1 VFVRGADVFAIDTGM
16 AAEDIGD
23 ALNSGGSNRRTRLA
37 DLIGGKGVLA
47 RLIARST
54 DEIGSI

>member
-1 VFVRGADVFAIDTGM
+1 M